1 MTHKFSTLILLL
13 VAGLVFL
20 SCPTKG
26 QGIVIAN
33 EQIQTALFN
42 ADSASVKAFS
52 DTISSKYNRVILH
65 LGRSYVFRRG
75 NIYTSGRSRNNLKY
89 FADQLQGKHIPL
101 TLWFFDSFGEEA
113 FEKIY
118 AEYKEM
124 VDENL
129 RGLESIKLPYAGIVI
144 DLEWINLKHGN
155 NNEKLETVI
164 GYLRERMPKDKKLS
178 FFASLIETSKENVL
192 RGYNVDRLIRRSA
205 YPIAMLYPVDAGF
218 HLDGKTILP
227 WLDDKRI
234 NFLKHYYK
242 KENWEVAISP
252 GDKWIC
258 QQHFDLT
265 EIEPLSAKPIFTT
278 AQLLLDKTSR
288 QDYWKQENFN
298 VTSPLT
304 VDFEKGGKRILHPGD
319 KIYHFS
325 VDPAILENNTYI
337 WEYYHLRNKN

>member
-20 SCPTKG
+20 SCPSKG

-33 EQIQTALFN
+33 EQIQTELFN

-75 NIYTSGRSRNNLKY
+75 NIFTSDKSLNNLKY
-89 FADQLQGKHIPL
+89 FADQLQVRHIPL

-118 AEYKEM
+118 AEYKEI

-129 RGLESIKLPYAGIVI
+129 RGIESIKLPYAGIVI
-144 DLEWINLKHGN
+144 DLEWINLKNGSN
-155 NNEKLETVI
+155 NDKLENVI

-178 FFASLIETSKENVL
+178 FFASLIETSKENSF
-192 RGYNVDRLIRRSA
+192 RGYNVDRLIKRSV

-218 HLDGKTILP
+218 HLEGKTILP
-227 WLDDKRI
+227 MLDDKRI
-234 NFLKHYYK
+234 NSLKHFYK
-242 KENWEVAISP
+242 KENWEVAIAP

>member
-1 MTHKFSTLILLL
+1 MIHKFSSLILLL

-20 SCPTKG
+20 SLTSKG

-33 EQIQTALFN
+33 EQIQTELFN

-52 DTISSKYNRVILH
+52 DTICSKYNRVILH
-65 LGRSYVFRRG
+65 LGRSYVFRLG
-75 NIYTSGRSRNNLKY
+75 NIYTSDRSRNNLKY
-89 FADQLQGKHIPL
+89 FAELLQVRHFPL

-113 FEKIY
+113 FEKLY
-118 AEYKEM
+118 ADYREI

-129 RGLESIKLPYAGIVI
+129 RGLENLKIPYTGIVI
-144 DLEWINLKHGN
+144 DLEWINLKNGSN
-155 NNEKLETVI
+155 NDKLENVI
-164 GYLRERMPKDKKLS
+164 GYLRNQMPKDKKLS
-178 FFASLIETSKENVL
+178 FFASLIESSKENSL
-192 RGYNVDRLIRRSA
+192 RGYNVDRLIKRSV

-227 WLDDKRI
+227 MLDDKRI
-234 NFLKHYYK
+234 NFLKHFYK

-278 AQLLLDKTSR
+278 TQLSLDKTSR
-288 QDYWKQENFN
+288 QVYWKQENFT
-298 VTSPLT
+298 VTAPLT

-319 KIYHFS
+319 KISHFS
-325 VDPAILENNTYI
+325 VDPAILESDNYL
-337 WEYYHLRNKN
+337 WEYYHLRGKN

>member
-20 SCPTKG
+20 SCPSKG

-33 EQIQTALFN
+33 EQIQTELFN

-75 NIYTSGRSRNNLKY
+75 NIFTSDKSLNNLKY
-89 FADQLQGKHIPL
+89 FADQLQVRHIPL

-129 RGLESIKLPYAGIVI
+129 RGLESIKLPYAGIVV
-144 DLEWINLKHGN
+144 DLEWINLKNGRN
-155 NNEKLETVI
+155 NDRLEETL
-164 GYLRERMPKDKKLS
+164 GYLREQMPNSKKLS
-178 FFASLIETSKENVL
+178 FFASLVESDKENSL
-192 RGYNVDRLIRRSA
+192 RGYHVDRLVRRNT

-218 HLDGKTILP
+218 HLDGKTVQP

-234 NFLKHYYK
+234 NQLKQYYK
-242 KENWEVAISP
+242 KESWEVAVAL

-278 AQLLLDKTSR
+278 AQLALEKTSK
-288 QDYWKQENFN
+288 QDYWKQESYR
-298 VTSPLT
+298 VSSPLS
-304 VDFEKGGKRILHPGD
+304 VDFDKGGKRFLHPGD

-325 VDPAILENNTYI
+325 VDPAILESDSYL